1 MNCYMKIAFITALLF
16 CGLYGQCGVLPGQPG
31 DWRTKVEDPALIHR
45 CIKKVTDVIVYDIFS
60 PPVASR
66 IYAYMTVA
74 GYEAARQGNTHYATL
89 AGVLHGLAPVP
100 APAAPSTCNYSL
112 AAVQAI
118 LSVGKAMVISE
129 DKAEAFQTEL
139 LAEIRTSGIPE
150 DVFTSSVEYGR
161 KVAGHILAWAA
172 KDRYKETRSEP
183 KFDLSTDASAW
194 KPTPPA
200 YMKAIEPHWSEMRT
214 FVIDSSRQFV
224 PHPPTPFSVEK
235 GSAFYQDAME
245 VYEAGQKL
253 TDEQRAIANFW
264 DCNPF
269 KMNVNGHLMYAT
281 KKISP
286 GGHWI
291 NITSVA
297 CQRAGADFVR
307 SAEAYAWVSVVIAD
321 AFISC
326 WDEKYRSK
334 SIRPETYINQY
345 ISGDWMPVLQTP
357 PFPEY
362 TSGHSVVSACAS
374 VVLSKLMGEAF
385 HFTDSTE
392 VEFGLPPR
400 TFTSFRQAA
409 EEAAISRFYG
419 GIHFK
424 PAINYGLEEG
434 NKIGQF
440 VVGKMQPGGRTA
452 MEVKGAAR

>member
-1 MNCYMKIAFITALLF
+1 MLLIATALH
-16 CGLYGQCGVLPGQPG
+16 GQCG
-31 DWRTKVEDPALIHR
+31 DWKSRAEDPKLIHR

-66 IYAYMTVA
+66 IYAYMTFA
-74 GYEAARQGNTHYATL
+74 GYETARQGDVRFASL
-89 AGVLHGLAPVP
+89 AGKLHGLGTAPVP
-100 APAAPSTCNYSL
+100 PGNWKGNYSL
-112 AAVQAI
+112 AAVQAVV
-118 LSVGKAMVISE
+118 LVGKAMVISE
-129 DKAEAFQTEL
+129 EKVEAFRTQL
-139 LAEIRTSGIPE
+139 LAEIRASDMPE
-150 DVFTSSVEYGR
+150 DVYTSSVEYGT
-161 KVAGHILAWAA
+161 KMAAHILAWAA
-172 KDRYKETRSEP
+172 KDHYKETRAEARYDP
-183 KFDLSTDASAW
+183 TYDAGAW

-200 YMKAIEPHWSEMRT
+200 YMKAVEPHWSEMRT
-214 FVIDSSRQFV
+214 FLIDSARQFV
-224 PHPPTPFSVEK
+224 PHPPTPFSSEK

-245 VYEAGQKL
+245 VYEVGLKL
-253 TDEQRAIANFW
+253 TAEQKAIANFW

-297 CQRAGADFVR
+297 CQKVGADFVR

-334 SIRPETYINQY
+334 AIRPETYINQY
-345 ISGDWMPVLQTP
+345 ISADWMPLLQTP

-362 TSGHSVVSACAS
+362 TSGHSVVSACAA
-374 VVLSKLMGEAF
+374 VILSKLFGDVFA
-385 HFTDSTE
+385 FTDSTE

-400 TFTSFRQAA
+400 TFISFRQAA

-424 PAINYGLEEG
+424 PAIDYGLAEG
-434 NKIGQF
+434 EKIGLF
-440 VVGKMQPGGRTA
+440 VLERMSNK
-452 MEVKGAAR
+452 